1 MIGLAEKKKVV
12 RICQAEGESRRYLTF
27 SGEIHSQ
34 MHLTIDSRFAT
45 KIAELLARHSHPALR
60 RTSDKIDRYG

>member
-1 MIGLAEKKKVV
+1 
-12 RICQAEGESRRYLTF
+12 
-27 SGEIHSQ
+27 
-34 MHLTIDSRFAT
+34 MHLTIDGRFAT